1 MDSRAPSLFELAE
14 RRLSWT
20 ARRQTLLAQ
29 NIANISTPG
38 FVPKDVPD
46 FARTLTGAA
55 MAPRRTQP
63 NHLAGAPPG
72 SLLSD
77 QPVRPEAQSADGNA
91 VSLDQQL
98 TKIADTATAQA
109 TVTAIYRKY
118 LSFFGLALGRV
129 S

>member
-1 MDSRAPSLFELAE
+1 MDSRSVGLFELVE

-46 FARTLTGAA
+46 FARTLSGASV
-55 MAPRRTQP
+55 APRRTQP
-63 NHLAGAPPG
+63 NHLAGAPPSG
-72 SLLSD
+72 LLSD
-77 QPVRPEAQSADGNA
+77 QPTRPAARSADGNA
-91 VSLDQQL
+91 VSLDEQL
-98 TKIADTATAQA
+98 TKVADTATSQA

-118 LSFFGLALGRV
+118 LAFFGLALGRA

>member
-1 MDSRAPSLFELAE
+1 MDSRSMDLFELAE
-14 RRLSWT
+14 RRLAWT
-20 ARRQTLLAQ
+20 SRRQTLLAQ

-46 FARTLTGAA
+46 FARALSGASI
-55 MAPRRTQP
+55 APRRTQP

-77 QPVRPEAQSADGNA
+77 QPARPAVQSADGNA
-91 VSLDQQL
+91 VGLDEQL
-98 TKIADTATAQA
+98 AKVADTATAQA
-109 TVTAIYRKY
+109 AATAIYRKY
-118 LSFFGLALGRV
+118 LTFFGLALGRA

>member
-1 MDSRAPSLFELAE
+1 MDSRALGLFDLAE
-14 RRLSWT
+14 RRLAWT
-20 ARRQTLLAQ
+20 ARRQTLLSQ

-46 FARTLTGAA
+46 FGRTLTGASV
-55 MAPRRTQP
+55 APRRTQP
-63 NHLAGAPPG
+63 NHLAGAQPG

-77 QPVRPEAQSADGNA
+77 QPSRPKVESADGNA
-91 VSLDQQL
+91 VSLDEQL
-98 TKIADTATAQA
+98 TKVADTATAQA

-118 LSFFGLALGRV
+118 LTLFSLALGRA

>member
-1 MDSRAPSLFELAE
+1 MDSRSVGLFELAE

-46 FARTLTGAA
+46 FARSLSSASV
-55 MAPRRTQP
+55 APRRTQP
-63 NHLAGAPPG
+63 NHLTGAPPG
-72 SLLSD
+72 TLLSD
-77 QPVRPEAQSADGNA
+77 QPARPAVRSADGNA
-91 VSLDQQL
+91 VTLDEQL
-98 TKIADTATAQA
+98 TKVADTATAQA
-109 TVTAIYRKY
+109 TVTAVYRKY
-118 LSFFGLALGRV
+118 LAFFGLALGRA

>member
-1 MDSRAPSLFELAE
+1 VGLFELVE

-46 FARTLTGAA
+46 FARSLSGASV
-55 MAPRRTQP
+55 APRRTQP

-72 SLLSD
+72 ALLSD
-77 QPVRPEAQSADGNA
+77 QPTRPAARSADGNA
-91 VSLDQQL
+91 VSLDEQL
-98 TKIADTATAQA
+98 TKVADTATSQA

-118 LSFFGLALGRV
+118 LAFFGLALGRA